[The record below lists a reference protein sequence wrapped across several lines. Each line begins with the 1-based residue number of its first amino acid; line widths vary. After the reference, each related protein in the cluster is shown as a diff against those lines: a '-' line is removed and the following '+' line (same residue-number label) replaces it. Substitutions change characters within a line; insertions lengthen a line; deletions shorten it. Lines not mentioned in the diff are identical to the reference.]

1 MAMALSDALRLPKA
15 RIIIF
20 LSCIFLLFFL
30 LGCDRAAE
38 DAYGK
43 TYGIN
48 ITSPAE
54 QKSPPSATDL
64 HDYST
69 AEIAQAL
76 EGMTEGNAVVLI
88 MRINKGNLIV
98 RSVIAK
104 DKSFNER
111 PITANV
117 YFYQL
122 LDESGTGLFVGGIR
136 GLEYAYNPDL
146 DGEQSIPDP
155 AGLDK
160 IVSSDVSFTVDFP
173 YYKNAT
179 ILRLLRMENDSFA
192 TVGEVLLK

>member
-20 LSCIFLLFFL
+20 LSCMFLLFFL

-48 ITSPAE
+48 ITGPSE
-54 QKSPPSATDL
+54 QKGPSIVTEL
-64 HDYST
+64 HDHST

-76 EGMTEGNAVVLI
+76 EGMTEGNTVVLI
-88 MRINKGNLIV
+88 MSINKDNLTV
-98 RSVIAK
+98 GFVIAK
-104 DKSFNER
+104 TTPFNER

-146 DGEQSIPDP
+146 NGEQSIPDP

-173 YYKNAT
+173 YYRNAT
-179 ILRLLRMENDSFA
+179 ILRVLRMENDSFV

>member
-1 MAMALSDALRLPKA
+1 MAMELPDALRLPKA

-48 ITSPAE
+48 ITGPSE
-54 QKSPPSATDL
+54 QKGPSIVTEL
-64 HDYST
+64 HDHST

-76 EGMTEGNAVVLI
+76 EGMTEGNTVVLI
-88 MRINKGNLIV
+88 MSINTDNLTV
-98 RSVIAK
+98 RFVIAK
-104 DKSFNER
+104 TTPFNER

>member
-146 DGEQSIPDP
+146 DG
-155 AGLDK
+155 
-160 IVSSDVSFTVDFP
+160 VNMP
-173 YYKNAT
+173 YV
-179 ILRLLRMENDSFA
+179 RMP
-192 TVGEVLLK
+192 

>member
-20 LSCIFLLFFL
+20 LSCMFLLFFL

-76 EGMTEGNAVVLI
+76 EGMTEGNTVVLI
-88 MRINKGNLIV
+88 MSINKDNLTV
-98 RSVIAK
+98 RFVIAK
-104 DKSFNER
+104 TTPSTKGQSLLMCTSTSSWMNLEPDFLLVEFAVWNM
-111 PITANV
+111 PII
-117 YFYQL
+117 Q
-122 LDESGTGLFVGGIR
+122 I
-136 GLEYAYNPDL
+136 
-146 DGEQSIPDP
+146 
-155 AGLDK
+155 
-160 IVSSDVSFTVDFP
+160 
-173 YYKNAT
+173 
-179 ILRLLRMENDSFA
+179 
-192 TVGEVLLK
+192 

>member
-1 MAMALSDALRLPKA
+1 MAMALPDTLRLPKA

-20 LSCIFLLFFL
+20 LSCMFLLFFL

-48 ITSPAE
+48 ITGPSE
-54 QKSPPSATDL
+54 QKGPSIVTEL
-64 HDYST
+64 HDHST

-76 EGMTEGNAVVLI
+76 EGMTEGNTVVLI
-88 MRINKGNLIV
+88 MSINKDNLTV
-98 RSVIAK
+98 RFVIAK
-104 DKSFNER
+104 TTPFNER

>member
-173 YYKNAT
+173 YYRNAT
-179 ILRLLRMENDSFA
+179 ILRVLRMENDSFV